1 MNVSRTVSSVS
12 TYPERTNE
20 IARAVHLLRQHGVVV
35 SFPMQTANGELIFA
49 VGKDL
54 TLTAEQILGL
64 LERDELHA
72 EGVRKL
78 VEAAEKQSRTP
89 MRRQAESL

>member
-1 MNVSRTVSSVS
+1 MNACRRVASVS
-12 TYPERTNE
+12 TYSERTNE
-20 IARAVHLLRQHGVVV
+20 IARAVDLLRQHGVTV
-35 SFPMQTANGELIFA
+35 SFPMQTAHGEIIFA
-49 VGKDL
+49 VGKDF
-54 TLTAEQILGL
+54 TLSADQILGL
-64 LERDELHA
+64 LERDELHS